1 LTSHPEMPSFFP
13 QVERLLEG
21 VHGRTR
27 WYQRCWHGRTVTQ
40 SSATHMVVVYSG
52 EIEVDSFAG

>member
-1 LTSHPEMPSFFP
+1 MPSFFP